1 MNGTFKS
8 SKTGEIV
15 LPEDQREYVLNALGL
30 AVVAEKEETEET
42 IKALID
48 WFFQGMEWHEID
60 GEDEEQA
67 CGNSAYDD
75 YISVLE
81 DEAVEEYYRRKNKSA

>member
-8 SKTGEIV
+8 SKTGDIV
-15 LPEDQREYVLNALGL
+15 PPEEQREYVLSHLGL

-48 WFFQGMEWHEID
+48 WYFQGMEWHEID
-60 GEDEEQA
+60 EEDEEQVH
-67 CGNSAYDD
+67 GNSAYDD

-81 DEAVEEYYRRKNKSA
+81 DEAVEKYYRRKNVNA